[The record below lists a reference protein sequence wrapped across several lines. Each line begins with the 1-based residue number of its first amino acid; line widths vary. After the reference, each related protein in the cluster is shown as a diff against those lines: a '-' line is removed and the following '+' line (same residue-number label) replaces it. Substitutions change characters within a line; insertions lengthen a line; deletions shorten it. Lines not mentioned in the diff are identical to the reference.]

1 MSNSDD
7 PPAVIAFPAPKPESD
22 PPERI
27 GLFEASKTLRDFL
40 TEAINGDYTRLDQ
53 SVADA
58 LLVLDPGEKA
68 PPLLRYAARM
78 HFRKIAGEIAQGRE
92 KPTLRSGASYAV
104 VTYDRESQTI
114 PSLPTPP
121 AKARLQLDLIEAGV
135 CNMCGK
141 IHDEPGLFALIWTDP
156 VLGLE
161 IRAQFG
167 SSCVG
172 EAVFRELHRLE
183 QSASLE
189 NWIRSQAKRTGRKA
203 KRRDD

>member
-1 MSNSDD
+1 MSESDD
-7 PPAVIAFPAPKPESD
+7 PTVIAFPSPPEPD

-27 GLFEASKTLRDFL
+27 GLFEASITLRDLL
-40 TEAINGDYTRLDQ
+40 TQVIHGDYTKLDW
-53 SVADA
+53 SVAEA
-58 LLVLDPGEKA
+58 LRLIDPGEKA

-78 HFRKIAGEIAQGRE
+78 HLRKIAGEIALGRE
-92 KPTLRSGASYAV
+92 KPTMRSGASYAV

-114 PSLPTPP
+114 PSPATPP
-121 AKARLQLDLIEAGV
+121 PNASLKLDLIEVGV
-135 CNMCGK
+135 CNLCGK
-141 IHDEPGLFALIWTDP
+141 IHDEPGLFALTWTDS

-167 SSCVG
+167 GSCVS
-172 EAVFRELHRLE
+172 EAVIREIHRRE

-203 KRRDD
+203 RRNDHE